1 LFRPL
6 DTAVQT
12 ADLYTQATAGKPNR
26 IEEHYAKRERAE
38 TQAHRRAPGK
48 LHMARSKTH
57 SHIQKDGH
65 RGRQRED

>member
-1 LFRPL
+1 MFRPL

-12 ADLYTQATAGKPNR
+12 ADLYTQATAGKPSALKNIMR
-26 IEEHYAKRERAE
+26 RERAE